1 MTPAAPATPW
11 RNGPKVEGG
20 ADGFNCGVEDHSF
33 ESVEEGAQGCNECKE
48 SGVFRARRWASV
60 NGTAVREVDM
70 RSVLKGERNELIG
83 LIRDASSLRHLHAI
97 AE

>member
-1 MTPAAPATPW
+1 MSA
-11 RNGPKVEGG
+11 RKV
-20 ADGFNCGVEDHSF
+20 AY
-33 ESVEEGAQGCNECKE
+33 
-48 SGVFRARRWASV
+48 FRARRWASV